1 MIGATATSILLVED
15 DADTRH
21 QVAALLARHGYRVTE
36 AADAGSALA
45 RFGAVQP
52 DLILLDLG
60 LPDRD
65 GLIVVEHVR
74 AAGTTPILVLSAR
87 DREVDK
93 VLALEA
99 GADDYL
105 AKPFGMAELQA
116 RIAAILRRAP
126 PAADA
131 ADRPGTIRIGP
142 LELDSESHAVRIGG
156 VPLHLTPIEFNV
168 LQVLVDHPGQL
179 VTYGRLLR
187 AVWGTAYGDEA
198 HYVHVYVGQLRR
210 KIRRAAPDGELANL
224 IVPEPG
230 VGYRV
235 TAGAEQPAGLSDP

>member
-1 MIGATATSILLVED
+1 MIDAADTAILLVED
-15 DADTRH
+15 DAETRH
-21 QVAALLARHGYRVTE
+21 QVAALLERHGYRVSE

-45 RFGAVQP
+45 QFATGRP

-65 GLIVVEHVR
+65 GLAVVESVR
-74 AAGTTPILVLSAR
+74 SAGTTPVLVLSAR
-87 DREVDK
+87 DREGDK
-93 VLALEA
+93 VAALEA

-116 RIAAILRRAP
+116 RIGAILRRASP
-126 PAADA
+126 GGQDPADA
-131 ADRPGTIRIGP
+131 GVLRIGE
-142 LELDSESHAVRIGG
+142 LELDPDSHAVRVAGSP
-156 VPLHLTPIEFNV
+156 VRLTPIEFRV
-168 LQVLVDHPGQL
+168 LQVLAEHAGRL

-187 AVWGTAYGDEA
+187 AVWGAAYDDEA
-198 HYVHVYVGQLRR
+198 HYVHVYVGQIRR
-210 KIRRAAPDGELANL
+210 KLSQADPEGRLAGL

-235 TAGAEQPAGLSDP
+235 SGGTDLDPG

>member
-1 MIGATATSILLVED
+1 MIPARPTGSILLVED
-15 DADTRH
+15 DPETRS
-21 QVAALLARHGYRVTE
+21 QVAHLLREHGHVVTE
-36 AADAGSALA
+36 AADAESAIA
-45 RFGAVQP
+45 RFDAEEP

-65 GLIVVEHVR
+65 GLDVVEHVR
-74 AAGTTPILVLSAR
+74 KVQATPILVLSAR
-87 DREVDK
+87 DREADK

-116 RIAAILRRAP
+116 RINAVFRRTRFGGDE
-126 PAADA
+126 PAASEV
-131 ADRPGTIRIGP
+131 IRVGSLVLDPEAHAVWVGETALRLTP
-142 LELDSESHAVRIGG
+142 LEFD
-156 VPLHLTPIEFNV
+156 V
-168 LQVLVDHPGQL
+168 LRVLAENSGRL

-187 AVWGTAYGDEA
+187 AVWGSTYGDEA
-198 HYVHVYVGQLRR
+198 HYVHVYVGQIRR
-210 KIRRAAPDGELANL
+210 KIRRADPEGRLSGL

-235 TAGAEQPAGLSDP
+235 TAPD

>member
-1 MIGATATSILLVED
+1 LIDPAGTSILIVED
-15 DADTRH
+15 DAETRH
-21 QVAALLARHGYRVTE
+21 QVASLLEHHDYRVTE
-36 AADAGSALA
+36 AADAESALA
-45 RFGAVQP
+45 QFDAAKP

-65 GLIVVEHVR
+65 GLVVVEHVR

-116 RIAAILRRAP
+116 RISAVLRRTAPAGAATYESGILRV
-126 PAADA
+126 
-131 ADRPGTIRIGP
+131 GE
-142 LELDSESHAVRIGG
+142 LELDPASHSVRVGG
-156 VPLHLTPIEFNV
+156 RPVHLSPLEFQV
-168 LQVLVDHPGQL
+168 LQVLVEHAGQL

-198 HYVHVYVGQLRR
+198 HYVHVYVGQIRR
-210 KIRRAAPDGELANL
+210 KLGRADPDGRLASL

-235 TAGAEQPAGLSDP
+235 SAGPEPGSG